1 MQNDGISRPDWGPP
15 PSNEPIF
22 IGKTVTQ
29 TSAAPAADVHTADG
43 IQADANADPSD
54 QSNADSNA
62 FHEQDAEGAQAAST
76 ELREVWGDNFSSN
89 LDSIKNL
96 LRAAPKQLQEF
107 LHSARYNDGTA
118 IGNHVEVLTWLAS
131 LVPGKMQDGKQSGDI
146 HSQIAAIE
154 KVMKEDRKAYNAD
167 QTLQHRLR
175 ALYSARDSQ

>member
-1 MQNDGISRPDWGPP
+1 MQDSIERPDWGPA

-22 IGKTVTQ
+22 VGGKTVTQ
-29 TSAAPAADVHTADG
+29 TSAAPVADVHTADG

-76 ELREVWGDNFSSN
+76 ELREVWGDNFSAN

-107 LHSARYNDGTA
+107 LHSARYNDGRA
-118 IGNHVEVLTWLAS
+118 IGNDPAVLKWLAS
-131 LVPGKMQDGKQSGDI
+131 LVPGKTQAGNQPGSGDI
-146 HSQIAAIE
+146 HAEIASIE
-154 KVMKEDRKAYNAD
+154 AKMGTREYFRSEPMQA
-167 QTLQHRLR
+167 RLR
-175 ALYSARDSQ
+175 TLYAARDSQ